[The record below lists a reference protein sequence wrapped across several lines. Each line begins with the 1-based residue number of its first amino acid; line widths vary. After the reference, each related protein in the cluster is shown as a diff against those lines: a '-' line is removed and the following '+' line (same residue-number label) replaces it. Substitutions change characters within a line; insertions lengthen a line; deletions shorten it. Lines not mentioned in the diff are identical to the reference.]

1 MLEVQNL
8 VKSFGKRRV
17 LEEVSFVAREGE
29 LITLLGPNGAGKT
42 TLMRLICSYLA
53 PDAGTV
59 RINGKSYETSRTD
72 ILRNLGYM
80 PENAPLYKELTVFEY
95 LRFIGEIFSLG
106 KKEFARA
113 FEEVCA
119 GLELQPVLG
128 QKIQTLSKGY
138 TRRTGIAAA
147 MLHRPRLLVLDEPTE
162 GLDPNQKTA
171 VRKYLR
177 RCAEKALVLI
187 STHLLEEAEMLNSRV
202 LLLADGTICRDTTV
216 EGLRACSRDGTLAD
230 AFHRLTAEEKT
241 ATEDEQ

>member
-1 MLEVQNL
+1 MAKAKKTETLNL
-8 VKSFGKRRV
+8 DTV
-17 LEEVSFVAREGE
+17 LFKCR
-29 LITLLGPNGAGKT
+29 
-42 TLMRLICSYLA
+42 
-53 PDAGTV
+53 
-59 RINGKSYETSRTD
+59 D
-72 ILRNLGYM
+72 ILRQARNSGSFFEKRDM
-80 PENAPLYKELTVFEY
+80 MLTLVF